1 MASIQD
7 SFALIE
13 RQYGLPSGYLARLWQ
28 IESAS
33 GKAMS
38 TPLSSAKGH
47 FAFTNATAKQ
57 YGLKDPNNLIE
68 SATAAAKLA
77 SDNAK
82 ILKSRGIP
90 VTGPTL
96 YMAHQQGAGGASS
109 VLSDPSSLAANA
121 TSLRAVRN
129 NLPSSMRSA
138 AGTMTSGQFSD
149 FWKNKYLGITP
160 SKEALAA
167 STAGAAP
174 AAAAPAA
181 TPGALESI
189 GSGLNYLARNG
200 LGTIANTIAGREVV
214 TPMEVPAAA
223 AATAKTP
230 AQAGYGMAS
239 SLAGLAQLAAASE
252 RKPAMMQP
260 VYNKA
265 ARGGTNVNLAGIM
278 GSPQDD
284 ELKRLMGLLGG
295 GGGGYLE

>member
-1 MASIQD
+1 MALTEIQRRLLNAIAGPESAGRYD
-7 SFALIE
+7 V
-13 RQYGLPSGYLARLWQ
+13 RYTPSGGTTFSGYEQHPR
-28 IESAS
+28 IYETIPKS
-33 GKAMS
+33 GKR
-38 TPLSSAKGH
+38 SSAAGRYQIIYDTYKRMGGGSFYPADQDRMALRLAEQRYKNVTGRDIYSDIQKSGMNPSILGSLKGEWA
-47 FAFTNATAKQ
+47 AFTNPAGVAKGMRWYNAPLDGAQ
-57 YGLKDPNNLIE
+57 
-68 SATAAAKLA
+68 ALA
-77 SDNAK
+77 S
-82 ILKSRGIP
+82 
-90 VTGPTL
+90 PTR
-96 YMAHQQGAGGASS
+96 
-109 VLSDPSSLAANA
+109 PAA
-121 TSLRAVRN
+121 
-129 NLPSSMRSA
+129 
-138 AGTMTSGQFSD
+138 D
-149 FWKNKYLGITP
+149 
-160 SKEALAA
+160 
-167 STAGAAP
+167 GAAP
-174 AAAAPAA
+174 VPPARPAAAPAA

-239 SLAGLAQLAAASE
+239 SLASLAQLAAASE
-252 RKPAMMQP
+252 PKPTPMQP